1 MTGMDLINI
10 AKETIKF
17 TKEYIKKNNSSISA
31 AKVFGYE
38 HLRDIEKDKYYKEN
52 MYGAYYKL
60 DYDMPL
66 CNHKECMSDSH
77 LGFAKGITYDGV
89 PFEAEL
95 TQHGKTKT
103 LCVIMPAIFY
113 SSPIKVDLEKENK
126 EDSNIVE
133 IPGVEEYDVSILDI
147 GMVDEGVEDDISVI
161 IKYVDFLI
169 EHEILSFLS
178 NLYNGTVM
186 YRVDELGN
194 ELAKILIS
202 LEDEEGV
209 LAYTNLSFNRKGIS
223 KTEMKVVK

>member
-17 TKEYIKKNNSSISA
+17 TKEYIKKNNSNISA

-113 SSPIKVDLEKENK
+113 SSPIKADLEKEYK
-126 EDSNIVE
+126 EDSDIIE
-133 IPGVEEYDVSILDI
+133 IPGVEDYDVSILDI
-147 GMVDEGVEDDISVI
+147 GMVDEGIEDDISVI

-194 ELAKILIS
+194 ELVKILIS

-209 LAYTNLSFNRKGIS
+209 LAYTNLSFNRK
-223 KTEMKVVK
+223 KTSRTQIRVVK

>member
-126 EDSNIVE
+126 EDSNI
-133 IPGVEEYDVSILDI
+133 GVEDYDVSILDI
-147 GMVDEGVEDDISVI
+147 GMVDEGIEDDISVI

-194 ELAKILIS
+194 ELVKILIS

-209 LAYTNLSFNRKGIS
+209 LAYTNLSFNRKKTS
-223 KTEMKVVK
+223 KTEIKVVKTF